1 MADNKQEILFKLKIE
16 ENRALRSLKN
26 VKESVDNLD
35 RRTTKYKNTV
45 KEQVAL
51 ESKLASIRKQRISIN
66 KNLEKSTKSLTT
78 AQVQGKT
85 AVGASTSATL
95 ELGRVLSDMPYGIRG
110 VANNLQQ
117 LASNLFFMSK
127 ATDAATGKSIGFGG
141 ALKSLFR
148 GLIGPAG
155 ILIAFQGVIAAFDYF
170 SNTTNKAEEK
180 LDNYGGA
187 VAKSGSNLKILKKAL
202 EEGTMSTEEANEA
215 VNKANSEYEGLNL
228 KLDKNNQLTKDSVTN
243 IDNRILALE
252 RLSKAQALQGLI
264 EDEYSKIGKARYEL
278 EAKLSEN
285 NITIKQAE
293 QKQAELALKLEG
305 VRGRARTK
313 LRNKLLTLE
322 ERQAI
327 SLLET
332 FQKLETKGNKA
343 ISSLMSTVTEEGLL
357 SDLFKGKKRKGDEDF
372 AGEIQEITKLI
383 GKGLQDLDIPGAEGL
398 DIIPEG
404 KTLDDLIPSKYDKT
418 AFAIEQYKI
427 LMSGLTD
434 FVGGEFERQ
443 LTTEQN
449 KTNVLNAELNQRL
462 LNEKLSAD
470 ERKNIQN
477 QIAQND
483 EDLRKKQN
491 KIKKKQF
498 NTQKA
503 FNIAM
508 ATADTYLA
516 GVKVLAD
523 PFFTG
528 RPWERAI
535 AMTAT
540 IASGLS
546 SVAAIARQKF
556 QPMAPSTPSRVS
568 TGGGSSATTQS
579 RQPIFNI
586 VGRSSESQLAEVIQG
601 QFNKPVKAYVV
612 SKEVTNQQ
620 QLDLNIQSSASI

>member
-483 EDLRKKQN
+483 ENLRKKQN

-516 GVKVLAD
+516 GIKVLAD

-540 IASGLS
+540 IASGLA

>member
-1 MADNKQEILFKLKIE
+1 MAVEKILFKIEYDNQGAVVGLKATKDGFQDIDLTVKNAE
-16 ENRALRSLKN
+16 KSVQKLNQMIASTGGGANLKGI
-26 VKESVDNLD
+26 KL
-35 RRTTKYKNTV
+35 TTKEYDKLIKTQNQLKSASGGATATV
-45 KEQVAL
+45 M
-51 ESKLASIRKQRISIN
+51 
-66 KNLEKSTKSLTT
+66 
-78 AQVQGKT
+78 
-85 AVGASTSATL
+85 
-95 ELGRVLSDMPYGIRG
+95 ELGRVISDAPYGIRG
-110 VANNLQQ
+110 MANNLTQ
-117 LASNLFFMSK
+117 LVSMFAFTTKSAGGLVNGL
-127 ATDAATGKSIGFGG
+127 KSIWKALMGPLGVVLAITSVISILDG
-141 ALKSLFR
+141 LYGANKKAEKSTDENTKALKRQVKPL
-148 GLIGPAG
+148 
-155 ILIAFQGVIAAFDYF
+155 
-170 SNTTNKAEEK
+170 EK
-180 LDNYGGA
+180 LINLYKSLKSVLFSDND
-187 VAKSGSNLKILKKAL
+187 SEAL
-202 EEGTMSTEEANEA
+202 IQ
-215 VNKANSEYEGLNL
+215 Y
-228 KLDKNNQLTKDSVTN
+228 KN
-243 IDNRILALE
+243 
-252 RLSKAQALQGLI
+252 G
-264 EDEYSKIGKARYEL
+264 
-278 EAKLSEN
+278 
-285 NITIKQAE
+285 
-293 QKQAELALKLEG
+293 
-305 VRGRARTK
+305 
-313 LRNKLLTLE
+313 LLTLDE
-322 ERQAI
+322 TVKIISRNFNEFQNAYDKLTDSQKQDEKSVKAI
-327 SLLET
+327 LDGYSELLNLR
-332 FQKLETKGNKA
+332 KLEEKQISRMSVLRKDVSKKGET
-343 ISSLMSTVTEEGLL
+343 ISRNGLTFIREEAKELGILEGQYIKTQKRL
-357 SDLFKGKKRKGDEDF
+357 IQLEGFFSKEKGSKEFK
-372 AGEIQEITKLI
+372 GEIQEITKLI
-383 GKGLQDLDIPGAEGL
+383 GEGFQDLEMPKIKGL

-404 KTLDDLIPSKYDKT
+404 KTLDDLIPSEYDET
-418 AFAIEQYKI
+418 AFAIEQYKT

-443 LTTEQN
+443 LTIEQN

-540 IASGLS
+540 IASGLA

-612 SKEVTNQQ
+612 SKEVTTQQ

>member
-1 MADNKQEILFKLKIE
+1 MADNKQEVLFKLKIE

-26 VKESVDNLD
+26 VKKSVDNLD

-313 LRNKLLTLE
+313 LRNKLSTLE

-357 SDLFKGKKRKGDEDF
+357 SDLFKGKKRKSDEDF
-372 AGEIQEITKLI
+372 AGEIQETTKLI
-383 GKGLQDLDIPGAEGL
+383 GKGLQDLDIPEAEGL

-418 AFAIEQYKI
+418 AFAIEQYKT

-443 LTTEQN
+443 LTIEQN

-508 ATADTYLA
+508 ATADSYLA

-540 IASGLS
+540 IASGLA
-546 SVAAIARQKF
+546 SVTAIARQKF
-556 QPMAPSTPSRVS
+556 QPIAPSTPSRVS

-612 SKEVTNQQ
+612 SKEVTTQQ